1 MNQSRSL
8 GRYLRDVPKDVEKI
22 IGVGPSFPLDTS
34 GGSTATNGGLERI
47 NQSIF
52 IILSTPLG
60 EVWFNPNFGSRLH
73 QYVFQPYTEALKV
86 QLAAEIRRA
95 LSENEPRIR
104 VLDIQFDDS
113 ARDQN
118 TVLVRIKYM
127 VVGTAVVNDYVY
139 PFKLEPAGPYE

>member
-1 MNQSRSL
+1 MDQSRSL

-22 IGVGPSFPLDTS
+22 IGVGPSLPLDTS
-34 GGSTATNGGLERI
+34 GGSTAVNGGLERI

-73 QYVFQPYTEALKV
+73 RYVFQPYTESLKV

-113 ARDQN
+113 TRDQN
-118 TVLVRIKYM
+118 TVLIRIKYM
-127 VVGTAVVNDYVY
+127 IVGTTVVNDYVY